1 MSLKSLSVTHRDDTS
16 LARLEVTEA
25 TLEEI
30 ESDLLAV
37 LLLVPEAEDVALATV
52 VNTVPSASDAASL
65 AIESADEE
73 AEATFEAAESVRAV
87 STVDLQSL

>member
-1 MSLKSLSVTHRDDTS
+1 MTHRDDTS

-30 ESDLLAV
+30 ESDPLAV
-37 LLLVPEAEDVALATV
+37 LLLVPEAEDAVATV
-52 VNTVPSASDAASL
+52 VKTEPSASDAAAL

-73 AEATFEAAESVRAV
+73 AEATFEAAESARAV